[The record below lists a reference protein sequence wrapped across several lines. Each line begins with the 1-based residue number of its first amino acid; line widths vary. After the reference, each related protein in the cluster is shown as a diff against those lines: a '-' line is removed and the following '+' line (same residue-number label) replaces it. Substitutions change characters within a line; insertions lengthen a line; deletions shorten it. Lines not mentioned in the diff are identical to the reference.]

1 MIGGGNSEQTKP
13 SSFGFGGMSFPSNQ
27 GLSGF
32 QPATG
37 SNANWGFQPATTGPS
52 GVFGNSPNGAME
64 EEDFLDDEE
73 RERVMRVQAE
83 QEERKRA
90 LFVK

>member
-1 MIGGGNSEQTKP
+1 
-13 SSFGFGGMSFPSNQ
+13 
-27 GLSGF
+27 
-32 QPATG
+32 
-37 SNANWGFQPATTGPS
+37 
-52 GVFGNSPNGAME
+52 ME

>member
-1 MIGGGNSEQTKP
+1 
-13 SSFGFGGMSFPSNQ
+13 
-27 GLSGF
+27 L
-32 QPATG
+32 
-37 SNANWGFQPATTGPS
+37 
-52 GVFGNSPNGAME
+52 E

>member
-1 MIGGGNSEQTKP
+1 M
-13 SSFGFGGMSFPSNQ
+13 
-27 GLSGF
+27 
-32 QPATG
+32 G
-37 SNANWGFQPATTGPS
+37 SNANWGFQPATGPSSS
-52 GVFGNSPNGAME
+52 GVFMSSPGGAVE

-73 RERVMRVQAE
+73 RERVLRVQAE